1 MAGGERVRLLLVRHG
16 QSEGN
21 AAGRIQGQ
29 GEYPLNELG
38 REQAR
43 RLARRLSRQP
53 NGIAVVYTSPQSRA
67 AQTAELLVRAIG
79 APLIADD
86 RLRENGVGALT
97 GLTIEEVREQFP
109 QVYAAWK
116 ADVDEWVPLPDAE
129 GNERF
134 RRRVHQFF
142 AEVAARHQDDEAI
155 AVVSHG
161 GTLAACLAEMV
172 GLPPQRRPPFYFANA
187 ALTIVDL
194 SRRRPRLVLH
204 NDTCHLTDIGGER

>member
-1 MAGGERVRLLLVRHG
+1 MRLLLVRHG

-21 AAGRIQGQ
+21 AAGRLQGRS
-29 GEYPLNELG
+29 EYPLSELG

-43 RLARRLSRQP
+43 RLARRLSQQP
-53 NGIAVVYTSPQSRA
+53 NGIVVVYTSPQSRA
-67 AQTAELLVRAIG
+67 AQTAGPLAQTLG

-86 RLRENGVGALT
+86 RLCEHDAGALT
-97 GLTIEEVREQFP
+97 GLTMAEVQEQFP
-109 QVYAAWK
+109 QVHAAWK
-116 ADVDEWVPLPDAE
+116 ADVDEWVSFPGAE

-134 RRRVHQFF
+134 RHRIRQFLV
-142 AEVAARHQDDEAI
+142 EVAARHRDDQAV

-172 GLPPQRRPPFYFANA
+172 GLPPQRRPPFHFANA
-187 ALTIVDL
+187 SLTIVDL

-204 NDTCHLTDIGGER
+204 NDTCHLADIGGGR